1 MTAEPSGR
9 KVPPIAALIAIS
21 CLSPFAINALV
32 PSMPALE
39 RHFNAPYG
47 RVQLVLSLFLAAI
60 AAAQIGIG
68 PLSDRFGRR
77 PVLIAGLAVFTLASI
92 AATAAPTID
101 VLIALRVVQGAS
113 GCVGV
118 VLARAIVRDLFGRR
132 RAASMLGYVTTGLA
146 VAPMLAPSIGGVL
159 QQTLGWRAIF
169 WFMAGLGVACL
180 AVTLRHI
187 GETNRQRL
195 PRLSFGTLFRSFG
208 QLLGRRDFVL
218 FTASTSLSGGV
229 FFSFLGGAPLVAE
242 TMLGLSPTVYGLW
255 FGLVALGYS
264 AGSFL
269 AGRFSER
276 FGLGRMIL
284 GGSALA
290 LLSVLTPTVLFL
302 AGLGSPA
309 VLFLPMMVTGLAN
322 GLVLPSALS
331 GAISVRPDIAGAA
344 SGLTGALQIG
354 TGAVLTALAAALL
367 EGGQTPLPMFAAMLA
382 AAFAALGAALAIH
395 ARAA

>member
-1 MTAEPSGR
+1 MTPEPNGR
-9 KVPPIAALIAIS
+9 RAPPIAALIAIS

-39 RHFNAPYG
+39 RHFDASYG

-60 AAAQIGIG
+60 AVAQIGIG

-77 PVLIAGLAVFTLASI
+77 PVLIAGLAVFTLASM
-92 AATAAPTID
+92 AATAATTIEA
-101 VLIALRVVQGAS
+101 LIGLRVVQGAS
-113 GCVGV
+113 GCVGI
-118 VLARAIVRDLFGRR
+118 VLARAIVRDLFDRQ
-132 RAASMLGYVTTGLA
+132 RAASMLGYVTMGLA
-146 VAPMLAPSIGGVL
+146 VAPMLAPSIGGIL

-169 WFMAGLGVACL
+169 WVMAGLGLACL
-180 AVTLRHI
+180 AITFRHI
-187 GETNRQRL
+187 GETNLRRI
-195 PRLSFGTLFRSFG
+195 PRLSFGALFASFG
-208 QLLGRRDFVL
+208 ELLGHRDFRL
-218 FTASTSLSGGV
+218 FSASTSLSGGV

-242 TMLGLSPTVYGLW
+242 TMLGLSPTVYGMW

-269 AGRFSER
+269 AGRFSEH
-276 FGLGRMIL
+276 FGLDRMIL

-290 LLSVLTPTVLFL
+290 LLSVLAPALLFL

-309 VLFLPMMVTGLAN
+309 ALFLPMMVTGLAN

-331 GAISVRPDIAGAA
+331 GAVSVRPDIAGAA

-354 TGAVLTALAAALL
+354 TGAALTAVAAGLL
-367 EGGQTPLPMFAAMLA
+367 EGGATPLPMFAVMIA
-382 AAFAALGAALAIH
+382 AALAALGAALAIR
-395 ARAA
+395 ARRA